1 MNNLLPMGEL
11 ELLSDSWCGHSNPG
25 AKSGVVMAYLIRNVS
40 YPGFM
45 DYSVN
50 TIKDSLIHESKKPAV
65 PLFARNAIESILIE
79 YGTKIDDLFWKKT
92 SEFRE
97 KKNINIPD
105 AFYDKIEY
113 VYFLLAGNFVKIDKT
128 TGDPSARIS
137 TLQTGCPYP
146 ISLLAHIL
154 GGQTK
159 EFELHRKFSKYRVRK
174 NGEWFH
180 HTGKLAEF
188 ISEIAMEE
196 LA

>member
-65 PLFARNAIESILIE
+65 PLF
-79 YGTKIDDLFWKKT
+79 
-92 SEFRE
+92 
-97 KKNINIPD
+97 
-105 AFYDKIEY
+105 
-113 VYFLLAGNFVKIDKT
+113 
-128 TGDPSARIS
+128 
-137 TLQTGCPYP
+137 GCPYP